1 MSLTM
6 EALLQKPDFVKEVIL
21 SEKAYKNSQL
31 DHLLDLC
38 EKHNIKIVYDDKTI
52 DKLSIKENC
61 YCIGVFDKFY
71 FKPEG
76 RRHIV
81 LYGFN
86 DYGELGTVLRSSI
99 AFDFHDIILVNSQ
112 IDYFDPRC
120 IRASMGSIFHTN
132 ISQYDDLN
140 SYLNTHKDYEIYPFV
155 SESDRKLSTLK
166 LHDPRIRI
174 CWMVYLITASAS
186 NRTQKKRCRCP
197 SVLRSSCHMPMIE
210 IADGSCIFCIVQAK
224 SFFAG
229 SLLYNLYISSNQ
241 GWPPG
246 FPFLNRRLSY
256 VLWDPDS
263 IIRLFLHG

>member
-1 MSLTM
+1 MEKYQKDFDYSYCLGMSLTM

-38 EKHNIKIVYDDKTI
+38 EKHIIKIVYDDKTI

-99 AFDFHDIILVNSQ
+99 AFDFHDIILVSSQ

-132 ISQYDDLN
+132 ISQYEDLN
-140 SYLNTHKDYEIYPFV
+140 SYLEAHKGYEIYPFV
-155 SESDRKLSTLK
+155 SKSDRKLSTLE
-166 LHDPRIRI
+166 LHDPYAIVI
-174 CWMVYLITASAS
+174 SQDPDMLDGLFDNGISIEQNTE
-186 NRTQKKRCRCP
+186 KKM
-197 SVLRSSCHMPMIE
+197 SLSIRSSI
-210 IADGSCIFCIVQAK
+210 ILSYAYDR
-224 SFFAG
+224 
-229 SLLYNLYISSNQ
+229 
-241 GWPPG
+241 
-246 FPFLNRRLSY
+246 NRR
-256 VLWDPDS
+256 
-263 IIRLFLHG
+263 R

>member
-1 MSLTM
+1 MEKYQKDFDYSYCLGMSLTM

-99 AFDFHDIILVNSQ
+99 AFDFHDIILVSSQ

-120 IRASMGSIFHTN
+120 IRARIFPNMRISI
-132 ISQYDDLN
+132 
-140 SYLNTHKDYEIYPFV
+140 
-155 SESDRKLSTLK
+155 
-166 LHDPRIRI
+166 
-174 CWMVYLITASAS
+174 LI
-186 NRTQKKRCRCP
+186 
-197 SVLRSSCHMPMIE
+197 
-210 IADGSCIFCIVQAK
+210 
-224 SFFAG
+224 
-229 SLLYNLYISSNQ
+229 
-241 GWPPG
+241 
-246 FPFLNRRLSY
+246 
-256 VLWDPDS
+256 
-263 IIRLFLHG
+263 

>member
-1 MSLTM
+1 MEKYQKDFDYSYCLGMSLTM

-61 YCIGVFDKFY
+61 YCIGAFDKFY

-132 ISQYDDLN
+132 ISQYEDLN
-140 SYLNTHKDYEIYPFV
+140 SYLEAHKDYEIYPFV
-155 SESDRKLSTLK
+155 SKSDRKLSTLE
-166 LHDPRIRI
+166 LHDPYAIVI
-174 CWMVYLITASAS
+174 SQDPDMLDGLFDNGISIEQNTE
-186 NRTQKKRCRCP
+186 KKM
-197 SVLRSSCHMPMIE
+197 SLSIRSSI
-210 IADGSCIFCIVQAK
+210 ILSYAYDR
-224 SFFAG
+224 
-229 SLLYNLYISSNQ
+229 
-241 GWPPG
+241 
-246 FPFLNRRLSY
+246 NRR
-256 VLWDPDS
+256 
-263 IIRLFLHG
+263 R

>member
-38 EKHNIKIVYDDKTI
+38 KKHNIKIVYDDKTI

-86 DYGELGTVLRSSI
+86 DYGELGIHCCHRANEYTDGTTKYECELFMENDKYEDIDGYIDDEKRDNSNYKDIKIDCFQKYINYNLILLI
-99 AFDFHDIILVNSQ
+99 AFL
-112 IDYFDPRC
+112 
-120 IRASMGSIFHTN
+120 
-132 ISQYDDLN
+132 
-140 SYLNTHKDYEIYPFV
+140 
-155 SESDRKLSTLK
+155 
-166 LHDPRIRI
+166 
-174 CWMVYLITASAS
+174 
-186 NRTQKKRCRCP
+186 
-197 SVLRSSCHMPMIE
+197 
-210 IADGSCIFCIVQAK
+210 
-224 SFFAG
+224 FAI
-229 SLLYNLYISSNQ
+229 N
-241 GWPPG
+241 
-246 FPFLNRRLSY
+246 
-256 VLWDPDS
+256 
-263 IIRLFLHG
+263 